1 MYSSFSSVLALS
13 TIALLQFAA
22 PVCAGHSRF
31 HRHQAAKDASHIIK
45 RDPGP
50 GLVEIPIGDL
60 QLLRMEMTAFQDWM
74 HSWMSTAN
82 ATDPATNLAQLK
94 LQFQA
99 YDGWMTAWLEST
111 LSPSAPPPL
120 PSSIPVTVPTAST
133 TVISSSE
140 IVSSA
145 ATLTASAPSQ
155 QFNVPSTTV
164 INSSAN
170 ASTTSAPAEHFNVQQ
185 VDTSTLPGANPDTTA
200 TTTSRKGGEF
210 FEQQPSSVSTVATTL
225 VPVFQASPTLSVASI
240 IVPSSFSP
248 SSIAPAV
255 TAPTTQS
262 AAPET
267 PRSSDSSAFDAQSS
281 SNLAVYY
288 GQSPATSQTS
298 LAQMCQDPS
307 VDIVI
312 LAFLT
317 TFFGPNNYPSLNF
330 GAACGGLSAEMT
342 AAGASG
348 LLSCPTMEADIKT
361 CQSLGKKVLLSLG
374 GAVATTAFSSDG
386 QASEFA
392 TTLWD
397 LFGGGNGEAAG
408 MRPFGS
414 AVLDGFD
421 VDNEDHST
429 AFYSTFVSSLR
440 STMAADSSKK
450 YYISAAPQCPR
461 PDASIPLDAMQQM
474 DFVFVQFYNNGDCNI
489 GQPGFEASL
498 KAWSQD
504 LSAKGSGPKMYIGAP
519 GCAACAG
526 SGYLE
531 AEQLGS
537 VLENAKA
544 AGLSNLGGV
553 MLWDG
558 PEGKAN
564 VQDGK
569 DFLTSVKAAMG

>member
-1 MYSSFSSVLALS
+1 MYFSLPSVVALS
-13 TIALLQFAA
+13 IISLLQFPA
-22 PVCAGHSRF
+22 PVYAGHSRF
-31 HRHQAAKDASHIIK
+31 HRHQAAKDVSLIIK

-50 GLVEIPIGDL
+50 GMVEIPIGDL
-60 QLLRMEMTAFQDWM
+60 QLLQMEMTAFQDWM
-74 HSWMSTAN
+74 HSWISTAN
-82 ATDPATNLAQLK
+82 ASDPATNLAQLK
-94 LQFQA
+94 LEFQA
-99 YDGWMTAWLEST
+99 YDGWMTAWLDST

-120 PSSIPVTVPTAST
+120 PSSIPVTAPTTST

-140 IVSSA
+140 VASSA
-145 ATLTASAPSQ
+145 EAG
-155 QFNVPSTTV
+155 
-164 INSSAN
+164 
-170 ASTTSAPAEHFNVQQ
+170 TTSAPTQQVNVQHI
-185 VDTSTLPGANPDTTA
+185 VTSTSSEATPETTA
-200 TTTSRKGGEF
+200 TTSSSKIGGEF
-210 FEQQPSSVSTVATTL
+210 FQQQPSSGSAAATTL
-225 VPVFQASPTLSVASI
+225 VPVFQAAPTLSVASI
-240 IVPSSFSP
+240 IVPSSFSQSLSVVP
-248 SSIAPAV
+248 SS
-255 TAPTTQS
+255 TASAIIVPTSQP
-262 AAPET
+262 AAPES
-267 PRSSDSSAFDAQSS
+267 PPSSGSSSFNAQSS

-317 TFFGPNNYPSLNF
+317 TFFGPSNYPSLNL
-330 GAACGGLSAEMT
+330 GAACGGPSTEMT
-342 AAGASG
+342 AAGATG

-374 GAVATTAFSSDG
+374 GAEATTAFSSDG
-386 QASEFA
+386 QASDFA
-392 TTLWD
+392 TKLWD
-397 LFGGGNGEAAG
+397 LFGGGNGESAD

-440 STMAADSSKK
+440 STMNADSSKT

-504 LSAKGSGPKMYIGAP
+504 LSAGGSGPKLYIGAP
-519 GCAACAG
+519 GCTACAG
-526 SGYLE
+526 SGYLGT
-531 AEQLGS
+531 EQMGG
-537 VLENAKA
+537 VLERAKA

-564 VQDGK
+564 VQGGK
-569 DFLTSVKAAMG
+569 DFLSAVKTAMG